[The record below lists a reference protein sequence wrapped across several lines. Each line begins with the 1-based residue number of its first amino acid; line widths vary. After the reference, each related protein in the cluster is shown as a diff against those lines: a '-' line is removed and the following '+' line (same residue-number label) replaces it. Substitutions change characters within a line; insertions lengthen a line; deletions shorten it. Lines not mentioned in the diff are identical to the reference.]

1 MTFQSGKSGNRAGQF
16 RPGRSGNP
24 GGRPKGVIEVIELA
38 RKQTMAAIR
47 TLVEVMKSGESEA
60 ARVSAANAILDR
72 GWGKAPQSL
81 TFNDERDP
89 SEMTDAE
96 LDAHIRGHEEY
107 WFTHTS
113 EAEIAA
119 EFDRLNEL
127 RERTRSKREGIE
139 RVSGLAAK
147 SIGRGNGAAH

>member
-1 MTFQSGKSGNRAGQF
+1 MTFHSGKSGNCAGQF
-16 RPGRSGNP
+16 KPGRSGNP

-38 RKQTMAAIR
+38 RKQTTAAIN
-47 TLVEVMKSGESEA
+47 TLVKVMKLGESEA
-60 ARVSAANAILDR
+60 ARVSAGNAILDR
-72 GWGKAPQSL
+72 GWGKPSQNL
-81 TFNDERDP
+81 TIDDERDP

-96 LDAHIRGHEEY
+96 LEGHIRGHEEY

-139 RVSGLAAK
+139 RVRGLAAK
-147 SIGRGNGAAH
+147 SIGRSNGAGH